1 MGKRQRRRT
10 RQQPLSRVA
19 ALQSDPTLLGGP
31 AWARP
36 LLSGQVSRL
45 EELAALVDEQ
55 RRLAQ
60 RQRQLVTELV
70 AVGTGWPQIAAA
82 LGVSRQAARQQFVR
96 THLGPVAEG

>member
-19 ALQSDPTLLGGP
+19 ALQSDPNLLSDP
-31 AWARP
+31 AWAPP

-55 RRLAQ
+55 RRLAE
-60 RQRQLVTELV
+60 RQRRLV
-70 AVGTGWPQIAAA
+70 AELADVGTPWPRIAAA

-96 THLGPVAEG
+96 THASRVAEG